1 MGREHEHDHEDHDQK
16 AHLKV
21 VHEDVPPYYYDTSNA
36 RRSRAAQEPVVPVP
50 VVLLNAV
57 GLG

>member
-1 MGREHEHDHEDHDQK
+1 MGREHQHDREDHDQK

-21 VHEDVPPYYYDTSNA
+21 VHEDVPP
-36 RRSRAAQEPVVPVP
+36 PVP
-50 VVLLNAV
+50 HENRLYRLRWFSRNAV